1 METTNEFA
9 IYNNGITLYSEETFL
24 SDTIG
29 QKEKSQ
35 LILTNPQIING
46 GQTAYTLSEAYDE
59 LSENESDEK
68 FKNKEVLLKIY
79 TLNQTVNEE
88 LKNDLINSVSKS
100 TNLQSPVFP
109 ADRLANENFHK
120 NLQKVLFGNYGI
132 LYERKRGEFNDGI
145 KQGYIPS
152 DSILKRDLFFKLLYA
167 SQGQIEKCVENKLF
181 ETFDL
186 TSNLF
191 ENNKML
197 DEFYFAYLAFK
208 NINTNNNTLY
218 KDDRTVFGQVYIF
231 KFRYMPNN
239 KEDFDKT
246 IKENLKQFRKDW
258 ADFIEYIKN
267 KPNKFNHAIHD
278 AVTQKAK
285 SVFDLKRWRK
295 SHHFTSDLIE
305 YF

>member
-231 KFRYMPNN
+231 KLGICPITR
-239 KEDFDKT
+239 KILIRQLKKT
-246 IKENLKQFRKDW
+246 
-258 ADFIEYIKN
+258 
-267 KPNKFNHAIHD
+267 
-278 AVTQKAK
+278 
-285 SVFDLKRWRK
+285 
-295 SHHFTSDLIE
+295 
-305 YF
+305 